1 MKSSVY
7 QVGFTNEKTLSIGF
21 TAFLALK
28 RNSRVL
34 KAAAKLQKVVVLA
47 KILEIAF
54 TQKKVEEVSK

>member
-7 QVGFTNEKTLSIGF
+7 QVRSTIEETLSIGF

-28 RNSRVL
+28 RSSRVL

-47 KILEIAF
+47 EILEIAF
-54 TQKKVEEVSK
+54 TQRKVTEVSE